1 MTDRR
6 VRRATPDDALAVR
19 RLVDG
24 ALLEV
29 GDVESRIDDGDV
41 LVATES
47 RSVGTGETRRVL
59 GAVVFEPPVRG
70 ETKGAHVVAI
80 AVHRRHR
87 GRGIGTDLLEEALER
102 AGALTAN
109 FDADVRPFYES
120 LGFEI
125 ESIAEG
131 RYRGVKRYVE
141 TRTDG

>member
-6 VRRATPDDALAVR
+6 VQRATSDDALAVR

-41 LVATES
+41 LVATEP

-59 GAVVFEPPVRG
+59 GAVVLETPVRG
-70 ETKGAHVVAI
+70 ETKGAHVAAI

-87 GRGIGTDLLEEALER
+87 GRGIGTDLLEAALEQ
-102 AGALTAN
+102 AGVLTAN

-120 LGFEI
+120 LGFDV
-125 ESIAEG
+125 ESIAKG
-131 RYRGVKRYVE
+131 RYRGVKR
-141 TRTDG
+141 RSGARHNG